1 MDDKTDIPALQAT
14 WMARLRNHFVTGL
27 VVVGPLAITVYIAR
41 GFLEWVDATVK
52 PLIPSAWNPDS
63 YLPFAVPG
71 FGLLVALIGLTVLGA
86 ATASLVG
93 RTLLSYGEDLVG
105 HLPFVRPVYKTLK
118 QVFETFVSSRDQS
131 FREVGLIEWPR
142 RGIWSLVFVSGPAR
156 GEVAARLTADRAD
169 VAVDDWLAVFI
180 PTTPNPTG
188 GYVMFLP
195 KRDVRILDMS
205 PEDAAKFII
214 SAGIVTPEWA
224 AVRLAVADPS
234 PGGDP
239 GLLEPPTARR
249 EDATS
254 VLP

>member
-1 MDDKTDIPALQAT
+1 MDDRTDIPGLHAT
-14 WMARLRNHFVTGL
+14 WAARLRNHFVTGL

-71 FGLLVALIGLTVLGA
+71 FGLLVALLGLTLLGA
-86 ATASLVG
+86 LTASLVG

-118 QVFETFVSSRDQS
+118 QIFETFVSSRDQS
-131 FREVGLIEWPR
+131 FREVGLIQWPR
-142 RGIWSLVFVSGPAR
+142 RGIWSLVFVSGHAKA
-156 GEVAARLTADRAD
+156 EVAVKLSEARPE
-169 VAVDDWLAVFI
+169 VGVDDWLTVFI

-188 GYVMFLP
+188 GYIMFLP
-195 KRDVRILDMS
+195 KDEVRILDMN

-214 SAGIVTPEWA
+214 SGGIVTPEWA
-224 AVRLAVADPS
+224 AAA
-234 PGGDP
+234 
-239 GLLEPPTARR
+239 PPTEA
-249 EDATS
+249 EEAAADATAPT
-254 VLP
+254 VPA

>member
-1 MDDKTDIPALQAT
+1 MIDKPDIPALHLT

-41 GFLEWVDATVK
+41 GFLDWVDATVK
-52 PLIPSAWNPDS
+52 PLIPAAWNPDS

-86 ATASLVG
+86 TTASLVG

-118 QVFETFVSSRDQS
+118 QIFETFVSNRDQS
-131 FREVGLIEWPR
+131 FREVALIEWPR
-142 RGIWSLVFVSGPAR
+142 AGVWSLVFVSGAAKA
-156 GEVAARLTADRAD
+156 EVAARLSAARPE
-169 VAVDDWLAVFI
+169 VAVDDWITVFI

-188 GYVMFLP
+188 GYIMFLP
-195 KRDVRILDMS
+195 RSEVRVLDMT

-214 SAGIVTPEWA
+214 SGGIVTPDWEALTVPADA
-224 AVRLAVADPS
+224 AAPS
-234 PGGDP
+234 VP
-239 GLLEPPTARR
+239 A
-249 EDATS
+249 
-254 VLP
+254 

>member
-1 MDDKTDIPALQAT
+1 MSDKTGIPALHAT
-14 WMARLRNHFVTGL
+14 WAARLRNHFVTGL

-52 PLIPSAWNPDS
+52 PLIPSAWNPDT
-63 YLPFAVPG
+63 YLPFALPG
-71 FGLLVALIGLTVLGA
+71 FGLLVALVGLTVLGA

-105 HLPFVRPVYKTLK
+105 HLPFVRPVYRTLK
-118 QVFETFVSSRDQS
+118 QIFETFVSSRDQS

-142 RGIWSLVFVSGPAR
+142 KGIWSLVFVSGSAKA
-156 GEVAARLTADRAD
+156 EVATRLSASRPD
-169 VAVDDWLAVFI
+169 VAAEDWLTVFI

-195 KRDVRILDMS
+195 KADVRILDMS

-214 SAGIVTPEWA
+214 SGGIVTPDWVA
-224 AVRLAVADPS
+224 ALPPEPVAPDEAPAAERVAE
-234 PGGDP
+234 
-239 GLLEPPTARR
+239 LTPP
-249 EDATS
+249 
-254 VLP
+254 

>member
-1 MDDKTDIPALQAT
+1 MNDETDIPALQMT

-52 PLIPSAWNPDS
+52 PLIPSGFNPDS

-71 FGLLVALIGLTVLGA
+71 FGLLVALIGLTALGA
-86 ATASLVG
+86 MTASLVG

-118 QVFETFVSSRDQS
+118 QIFETFVSSRDQS

-142 RGIWSLVFVSGPAR
+142 KGVWSIVFVSGPAR
-156 GEVAARLTADRAD
+156 AEVATRLSAARPD
-169 VAVDDWLAVFI
+169 VAEDDWLTVFI

-195 KRDVRILDMS
+195 KADVRILDMS

-214 SAGIVTPEWA
+214 SGGIVTPEWA
-224 AVRLAVADPS
+224 ALPVPPPSTAATPSAVDPAKVRELT
-234 PGGDP
+234 
-239 GLLEPPTARR
+239 PP
-249 EDATS
+249 
-254 VLP
+254 

>member
-1 MDDKTDIPALQAT
+1 MNDEIDIPALQST
-14 WMARLRNHFVTGL
+14 WAARLRNHFVTGL

-52 PLIPSAWNPDS
+52 PLIPSGFNPDS

-71 FGLLVALIGLTVLGA
+71 FGLVVALIGLTLLGA
-86 ATASLVG
+86 LTASLVG

-118 QVFETFVSSRDQS
+118 QIFETFVSSRDQS

-142 RGIWSLVFVSGPAR
+142 PGVWSMVFVSGPAKA
-156 GEVAARLTADRAD
+156 EVAARLSAARPEIG
-169 VAVDDWLAVFI
+169 VDDWLTVFI

-188 GYVMFLP
+188 GYIMFLP
-195 KRDVRILDMS
+195 REDVRILDMS

-214 SAGIVTPEWA
+214 SGGIVTPEWVDPAQAIA
-224 AVRLAVADPS
+224 APPAEPEKV
-234 PGGDP
+234 
-239 GLLEPPTARR
+239 LELTRP
-249 EDATS
+249 
-254 VLP
+254 

>member
-1 MDDKTDIPALQAT
+1 MIEKPDLPELQTT
-14 WMARLRNHFVTGL
+14 WVARLRNHFVTGL

-41 GFLEWVDATVK
+41 AFLDWVDATVK
-52 PLIPSAWNPDS
+52 PLIPAAWNPDS

-142 RGIWSLVFVSGPAR
+142 PGVWSLVFVSGPAKA
-156 GEVAARLTADRAD
+156 EVATRLSHARPGVDP
-169 VAVDDWLAVFI
+169 DDWLTVFI
-180 PTTPNPTG
+180 PTSPNPTG

-195 KRDVRILDMS
+195 KTDVRILDMS
-205 PEDAAKFII
+205 PEDAAKLII
-214 SAGIVTPEWA
+214 SGGIVTPDWA
-224 AVRLAVADPS
+224 PVMPAVS
-234 PGGDP
+234 PEAAEAKV
-239 GLLEPPTARR
+239 EPPVPA
-249 EDATS
+249 
-254 VLP
+254 

>member
-1 MDDKTDIPALQAT
+1 MIDEPDVPSLQPT

-41 GFLEWVDATVK
+41 GFLDWVDSTVK
-52 PLIPSAWNPDS
+52 PLIPAAWNPDS

-71 FGLLVALIGLTVLGA
+71 FGLVVALVGLTVLGA

-118 QVFETFVSSRDQS
+118 QIFETFVSSRDQS

-142 RGIWSLVFVSGPAR
+142 RGIWTLVFVSGAAR
-156 GEVAARLTADRAD
+156 AEIAARLAGQRPE
-169 VAVDDWLAVFI
+169 VDDWVTVFI

-188 GYVMFLP
+188 GYIMFLP
-195 KRDVRILDMS
+195 KSEVRILDMS
-205 PEDAAKFII
+205 VEDAAKFII
-214 SAGIVTPEWA
+214 SGGIVTPEWA
-224 AVRLAVADPS
+224 ALDAAAAAVPANPS
-234 PGGDP
+234 AP
-239 GLLEPPTARR
+239 A
-249 EDATS
+249 
-254 VLP
+254 

>member
-1 MDDKTDIPALQAT
+1 MKQEAETAGLQPT

-41 GFLEWVDATVK
+41 GFLDWVDATVK
-52 PLIPSAWNPDS
+52 PLIPAAWNPDS

-71 FGLLVALIGLTVLGA
+71 FGLVVALVGLTVLGA

-118 QVFETFVSSRDQS
+118 QIFETFVSSRDQS

-142 RGIWSLVFVSGPAR
+142 AGVWSLVFVSGSTR
-156 GEVAARLTADRAD
+156 GEAATRLSASRPD
-169 VAVDDWLAVFI
+169 VAEDAWLTVFI

-188 GYVMFLP
+188 GYIMFLP
-195 KRDVRILDMS
+195 RDDVRILDMS
-205 PEDAAKFII
+205 VEDAAKFII
-214 SAGIVTPEWA
+214 SGGIVTPDWA
-224 AVRLAVADPS
+224 ALTTGAAPS
-234 PGGDP
+234 
-239 GLLEPPTARR
+239 EPRVPA
-249 EDATS
+249 
-254 VLP
+254 

>member
-1 MDDKTDIPALQAT
+1 MDDMTDIPPLKVSWA
-14 WMARLRNHFVTGL
+14 MRLRNHFVTGL

-41 GFLEWVDATVK
+41 GFLDWVDATVK
-52 PLIPSAWNPDS
+52 PLIPSGFNPDS

-93 RTLLSYGEDLVG
+93 RTLLSYGEDLVA

-118 QVFETFVSSRDQS
+118 QIFETFVSSRDQS

-142 RGIWSLVFVSGPAR
+142 AGVWSLVFVSGVTR
-156 GEVAARLTADRAD
+156 GEVAARLSRGRPE
-169 VAVDDWLAVFI
+169 VGLDDWLTVFI

-188 GYVMFLP
+188 GYIMFLP
-195 KRDVRILDMS
+195 KSEVRVLDMS

-214 SAGIVTPEWA
+214 SGGIVTPEWA
-224 AVRLAVADPS
+224 EAVAAKPATS
-234 PGGDP
+234 
-239 GLLEPPTARR
+239 RR
-249 EDATS
+249 EPAEPR
-254 VLP
+254 VPA

>member
-1 MDDKTDIPALQAT
+1 MIDKSDIPELQTT
-14 WMARLRNHFVTGL
+14 WAARLRNHFVTGL

-41 GFLEWVDATVK
+41 GFLDWVDATVK
-52 PLIPSAWNPDS
+52 PLIPSGFNPDS

-142 RGIWSLVFVSGPAR
+142 PGVWSLVFVSGPVRA
-156 GEVAARLTADRAD
+156 EVAARLTEARAD
-169 VAVDDWLAVFI
+169 VEPDDWLTVFI
-180 PTTPNPTG
+180 PTSPNPTG

-195 KRDVRILDMS
+195 KAEVRILDMS

-214 SAGIVTPEWA
+214 SGGIVTPDWEPLTSRPA
-224 AVRLAVADPS
+224 AEA
-234 PGGDP
+234 
-239 GLLEPPTARR
+239 EPTAP
-249 EDATS
+249 A
-254 VLP
+254 

>member
-1 MDDKTDIPALQAT
+1 MDDRTDIPGLHAT
-14 WMARLRNHFVTGL
+14 WAARLRNHFVTGL

-71 FGLLVALIGLTVLGA
+71 FGLLVALIGLTALGA

-131 FREVGLIEWPR
+131 VREVGLIQWPR
-142 RGIWSLVFVSGPAR
+142 RGIWTLVFVSGQAKA
-156 GEVAARLTADRAD
+156 EVAARLSAARPE
-169 VAVDDWLAVFI
+169 VEVDDWLTVFI

-188 GYVMFLP
+188 GYIMFLP
-195 KRDVRILDMS
+195 KDDVRILDMN

-214 SAGIVTPEWA
+214 SGGIVTPEWA
-224 AVRLAVADPS
+224 EAREAVEEEPAEKAPAGSAVPNVPA
-234 PGGDP
+234 
-239 GLLEPPTARR
+239 
-249 EDATS
+249 
-254 VLP
+254 

>member
-1 MDDKTDIPALQAT
+1 MDEKTDIPSLQAT
-14 WMARLRNHFVTGL
+14 WAARLRNHFVTGL

-41 GFLEWVDATVK
+41 GFLDWVDATVK
-52 PLIPSAWNPDS
+52 PLIPAAWNPDS

-142 RGIWSLVFVSGPAR
+142 PGVWSLVFVSGPAR
-156 GEVAARLTADRAD
+156 AEVAARLSEARPEIG
-169 VAVDDWLAVFI
+169 VDDWLTVFI
-180 PTTPNPTG
+180 PTSPNPTG

-195 KRDVRILDMS
+195 AVDVRILDMS

-214 SAGIVTPEWA
+214 SGGIVTPEWLPVTA
-224 AVRLAVADPS
+224 AAQATTAEE
-234 PGGDP
+234 GTAAA
-239 GLLEPPTARR
+239 EPPVPA
-249 EDATS
+249 
-254 VLP
+254 

>member
-1 MDDKTDIPALQAT
+1 MIDRNGIPTLQPT
-14 WMARLRNHFVTGL
+14 WAARLRNHFVTGL

-52 PLIPSAWNPDS
+52 PLIPAAWNPDS

-71 FGLLVALIGLTVLGA
+71 FGLLVALLGLTVLGA

-105 HLPFVRPVYKTLK
+105 HLPFVRPVYRTLK

-142 RGIWSLVFVSGPAR
+142 KGIWSIVFVSGPVKA
-156 GEVAARLTADRAD
+156 EVAARLSAARPDGGL
-169 VAVDDWLAVFI
+169 DDWLTVFI
-180 PTTPNPTG
+180 PTSPNPTG
-188 GYVMFLP
+188 GYVMFLA
-195 KRDVRILDMS
+195 RADVRILDMS

-214 SAGIVTPEWA
+214 SGGIVTPEWVDPAVVA
-224 AVRLAVADPS
+224 AVAAV
-234 PGGDP
+234 
-239 GLLEPPTARR
+239 EPAKVAELTP
-249 EDATS
+249 
-254 VLP
+254 P